1 MLTRLKSKVQEW
13 IFIEA
18 KLMHKAGFRPNAI
31 TALGVI
37 LGALSGMLY
46 WAAGLS
52 PTYTGRILLLL
63 ALITLLSSGFC
74 DALDGA
80 LARLYGQTTV
90 LGGFL
95 DSVLDRYVDAAVIC
109 GLILGGLCDQ
119 LWGLLALV
127 GSLLTSYVRARSE
140 AAGIPMETVGIMER
154 AERILLVTIASI
166 INILQADF
174 PALRI
179 SVIILAAASNFTVA
193 QRALYFYRKTSSKK

>member
-1 MLTRLKSKVQEW
+1 MLTRLKNKVQEW
-13 IFIEA
+13 IFMEA
-18 KLMHKAGFRPNAI
+18 KLMHKAGFRPNTI
-31 TALGVI
+31 SALGVI
-37 LGALSGMLY
+37 LGALSGVLY

-52 PTYTGRILLLL
+52 PIYMNRILLL

-80 LARLYGQTTV
+80 LARLYGQTTA

-95 DSVLDRYVDAAVIC
+95 DSMLDRYVDAAVIC

-127 GSLLTSYVRARSE
+127 GSLLTSYARARSE
-140 AAGIPMETVGIMER
+140 AADILMETVGIVER
-154 AERILLVTIASI
+154 AERILIVAIASI
-166 INILQADF
+166 INIVQADL

-179 SVIILAAASNFTVA
+179 SVIILAIASNFTVF
-193 QRALYFYRKTSSKK
+193 QRVLYFYRKVSLKK